1 MGFWV
6 WVGLVGGKEMDRGG
20 FAFPDGG
27 MAKTR
32 FFLLF
37 IALASM
43 CSLVYVASDGKKDL
57 IFPAAVADMWAA
69 GRRFCSY
76 RVGPT

>member
-37 IALASM
+37 IVLT
-43 CSLVYVASDGKKDL
+43 SLYVATNGKKT
-57 IFPAAVADMWAA
+57 
-69 GRRFCSY
+69 C
-76 RVGPT
+76 GPLEGAFVRTV